1 MLLRF
6 YVDTCFFIFVANIP
20 LKLEQLMSKDYV
32 GSELDGN
39 PPIWITKKS
48 MEEIYVNQA
57 KIIFHLANYEHANL
71 NNQPQV
77 IISYN
82 NYALKDIYCNCFF
95 L

>member
-1 MLLRF
+1 M
-6 YVDTCFFIFVANIP
+6 FFIFVANIP

-57 KIIFHLANYEHANL
+57 KIIFHLANYEHANT

-77 IISYN
+77 IITYH
-82 NYALKDIYCNCFF
+82 NYTPKDIY
-95 L
+95 

>member
-1 MLLRF
+1 
-6 YVDTCFFIFVANIP
+6 
-20 LKLEQLMSKDYV
+20 MSKDYV

-57 KIIFHLANYEHANL
+57 KIIFHLANYEHPNL

-77 IISYN
+77 IITYHY
-82 NYALKDIYCNCFF
+82 YALKDIY
-95 L
+95 